1 MAYASGLKY
10 DEFWNATWPEA
21 LASVIGYFKRN
32 EDHLL
37 GIRKLSWFI
46 VMPWIEK
53 NARGTEA
60 DLFPVTPEEIEE
72 WKAKQD
78 GIDKLSIVEQL
89 KRAREEMR
97 DEAAADEFVSKRL

>member
-1 MAYASGLKY
+1 MAYASGLEY
-10 DEFWNATWPEA
+10 EDFWNATWPEA
-21 LASVIGYFKRN
+21 LASVIGYLKRN
-32 EDHLL
+32 EDRMI
-37 GIRKLSWFI
+37 GVRKLSWFV

-72 WKAKQD
+72 WQAKQE
-78 GIDKLSIVEQL
+78 GNDKLSVVEQL

-97 DEAAADEFVSKRL
+97 EEQRAVDFVKNKL